1 MKAKHVRLGYAVGS
15 GDPVDIPLHHVVV
28 TGLTQLSGKT
38 TTLEALIARSGLR
51 ALAFRTKRGET
62 DFEGAHRHAPFFRE
76 KADWQYVQG
85 LLEATMR
92 ERMRFERSWIIKAT
106 KGARS
111 LRDVYRNVSRE
122 LVKAKGLSESVYTNL
137 KAYLEIVLP
146 QLEATPFAAKLELRD
161 GVNVMDLVGLRDEV
175 QSLVI
180 ASTLEAVYDGM
191 RDTIVVIPEAWKFV
205 PEGRGDPV
213 KRAADRFIRQGAAIG
228 LYLWFDSQDIAG
240 MDKGVLKNVDTWI
253 LGRQKEINEVEH
265 TLAQVPL
272 PRSRKPAPEDVMNLP
287 LGRFY
292 AVYAESVKKVY
303 VWPVWITPELAREIA
318 RGEAKVAEA
327 TALRAITRPKRE
339 MDDLTNDER
348 EELVRLRREL
358 AEVRTRLEETERKG
372 RNLATSLKA
381 AVEETVEVKRSQ
393 PGARWLEEHAE
404 EHDNGAFGPAMP
416 RPAEAQLEREEAVN
430 LEVARDLSY
439 VHVKVSRPTV
449 DASDGDFRGRM
460 ALLLADGFFAEPV
473 GATSVSKEMIAR
485 GWAKP
490 GGGLNVAVYRE
501 LDWFTAKAFLRALGE
516 RGKRTWVAMAGMSQ
530 RIRTEE
536 VGS

>member
-1 MKAKHVRLGYAVGS
+1 
-15 GDPVDIPLHHVVV
+15 
-28 TGLTQLSGKT
+28 
-38 TTLEALIARSGLR
+38 
-51 ALAFRTKRGET
+51 
-62 DFEGAHRHAPFFRE
+62 
-76 KADWQYVQG
+76 
-85 LLEATMR
+85 
-92 ERMRFERSWIIKAT
+92 
-106 KGARS
+106 
-111 LRDVYRNVSRE
+111 
-122 LVKAKGLSESVYTNL
+122 VYTNL

-272 PRSRKPAPEDVMNLP
+272 PRSRKPRPEEIMNLP

-327 TALRAITRPKRE
+327 TALHAATRPKVKV
-339 MDDLTNDER
+339 DDLTNEER
-348 EELVRLRREL
+348 AELERLRREL
-358 AEVRTRLEETERKG
+358 GEMELKLEAATAAWRKADHRLTIAEEERLSERGALDPYPRGPTEPEHAPVGLPVETEEQR
-372 RNLATSLKA
+372 LAR
-381 AVEETVEVKRSQ
+381 VDE
-393 PGARWLEEHAE
+393 AE
-404 EHDNGAFGPAMP
+404 ADESNGGAFGPSLP
-416 RPAEAQLEREEAVN
+416 TKSVV
-430 LEVARDLSY
+430 LEVNRELPY

-449 DASDGDFRGRM
+449 EASDGDFRGRM
-460 ALLLADGFFAEPV
+460 GLLLADRFFAEPV
-473 GATSVSKEMIAR
+473 GATAVAKEMIAR
-485 GWAKP
+485 GWSKP

-516 RGKRTWVAMAGMSQ
+516 RGKRTWVAMAGISQ

-536 VGS
+536 VSS

>member
-1 MKAKHVRLGYAVGS
+1 M
-15 GDPVDIPLHHVVV
+15 DIPLHHIVV

-146 QLEATPFAAKLELRD
+146 QLEATPFASKLELRD

-272 PRSRKPAPEDVMNLP
+272 PRSRKPRPEEIMNLP

-318 RGEAKVAEA
+318 QGKAKVAEA
-327 TALRAITRPKRE
+327 TALHAATRPKVKV
-339 MDDLTNDER
+339 DDLTNEER

-358 AEVRTRLEETERKG
+358 AEVRTKLAEMERKG
-372 RNLATSLKA
+372 RNLTSSLEA
-381 AVEETVEVKRSQ
+381 AVEETVAARRSQ
-393 PGARWLEEHAE
+393 PSARWLEEHVE
-404 EHDNGAFGPAMP
+404 ENDSGAFGPAMP

-460 ALLLADGFFAEPV
+460 ALLLADRFFAEPV
-473 GATSVSKEMIAR
+473 GATAVAKEMIAR
-485 GWAKP
+485 GWSKP

-501 LDWFTAKAFLRALGE
+501 LDWFTAKAFLRAIGE
-516 RGKRTWVAMAGMSQ
+516 RGKRTWVAMAGISQ